1 MTLPNLTVA
10 KQYLNYCLPMMMAGL
25 VAFCLNGAE
34 RWFIGAT
41 QKSILSQFIL
51 EGLILVAVGT
61 ALGLMFSYAVVSVL
75 SSMALPE
82 WIGLPVIT
90 PDSIAWSLLV
100 TLILALMA
108 SYFPARR
115 ASRLTPVIALSARA

>member
-1 MTLPNLTVA
+1 
-10 KQYLNYCLPMMMAGL
+10 
-25 VAFCLNGAE
+25 
-34 RWFIGAT
+34 
-41 QKSILSQFIL
+41 ILSQFIL
-51 EGLILVAVGT
+51 EGFILVAVGT